1 MIVERGTG
9 KGERGTNTI
18 EGKREDGRGER
29 REERGGREGE
39 REQERR
45 RCSKRAREQRGGEK
59 ALAIRANGVRHTPHA
74 IIME

>member
-29 REERGGREGE
+29 REEEERAGEETMFEACRRAARRGEGAGNQGE
-39 REQERR
+39 WGTAHATRHHNGIMRQRR
-45 RCSKRAREQRGGEK
+45 
-59 ALAIRANGVRHTPHA
+59 
-74 IIME
+74 

>member
-29 REERGGREGE
+29 REEGE

-45 RCSKRAREQRGGEK
+45 RCSKRAGEQRGGEK